1 MSYVSDIT
9 SVKLRH
15 TTILRGGGG
24 LGPVVGAKAS
34 KHYTFLNTLKRV
46 HNFTQISPSKQ
57 FKYRNSHFLDW
68 TIGCPNWTRLD
79 CKGAQIENLDSP
91 QAQSAISMALLV
103 TSVRY

>member
-34 KHYTFLNTLKRV
+34 KHYTFLNTLNHIKKSAQLYT
-46 HNFTQISPSKQ
+46 NKSKQ
-57 FKYRNSHFLDW
+57 
-68 TIGCPNWTRLD
+68 
-79 CKGAQIENLDSP
+79 
-91 QAQSAISMALLV
+91 AI
-103 TSVRY
+103 